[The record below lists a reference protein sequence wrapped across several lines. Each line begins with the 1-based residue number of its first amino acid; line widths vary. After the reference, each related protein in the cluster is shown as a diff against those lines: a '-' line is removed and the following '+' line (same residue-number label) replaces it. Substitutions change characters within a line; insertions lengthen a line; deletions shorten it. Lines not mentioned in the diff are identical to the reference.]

1 MGLENLVELT
11 ALGLAIW
18 AASRSVPRP
27 PALDWERL
35 FKTALAVQIV
45 GPASRD
51 GASEAQLVA
60 LVEGAQAALLFQPAG
75 GPTPESKLLDPASA
89 PIPVPPLPGERAL
102 VEALG
107 RLPELEARW
116 RRMYLSESGE
126 GASLFDDPE
135 LLGPDYHPGRVGAGL
150 DWGAVA
156 DWSEALQQA
165 LLRRMSA
172 FVVVDLGSELG
183 AGIAA
188 AAPGLRQTA
197 VSAEDASPEALAER
211 LLGACNAASD
221 RLVLVVEG
229 AAALPTMRAV
239 LASTLLRDRLIAVL
253 AVGAGLGEGEAA
265 AWMAENFTHDKL
277 EPELNRSIVYAGLV
291 AVAPG
296 PPADASAL
304 EGWKKQRFPVPA
316 PSPSGRNAIDAIDL
330 GPLVLTGMERPALTR
345 ALALFLAFRLGT

>member
-1 MGLENLVELT
+1 MGLESLVELT

-45 GPASRD
+45 GPPSRG
-51 GASEAQLVA
+51 GASEAELVA
-60 LVEGAQAALLFQPAG
+60 LVEAARAALLFQPAA
-75 GPTPESKLLDPASA
+75 GPLPEAKLLDPASA
-89 PIPVPPLPGERAL
+89 PIPVPPRPGERAL
-102 VEALG
+102 VESLG

-116 RRMYLSESGE
+116 RRMYLSDSGE
-126 GASLFDDPE
+126 DASLFDDPE

-172 FVVVDLGSELG
+172 FVLVDLGGDLG
-183 AGIAA
+183 AAIAA
-188 AAPGLRQTA
+188 AAPGLRGAA
-197 VSAEDASPEALAER
+197 VTLEGEEPEKLAER
-211 LLGACNAASD
+211 LLACCGAASD
-221 RLVLVVEG
+221 RLVLVVQG
-229 AAALPTMRAV
+229 DAGLPTMRAV
-239 LASTLLRDRLIAVL
+239 AASTLLRDRLVAVL
-253 AVGAGLGEGEAA
+253 AVGARLAGPEGA

-291 AVAPG
+291 AVD
-296 PPADASAL
+296 ADAPISAGSL
-304 EGWKKQRFPVPA
+304 ERWREQRFPVPA

-330 GPLVLTGMERPALTR
+330 GPLVLTHTERPTLAR